1 MSDSIRAKYLDAL
14 KTIDDWVIVS
24 EWAQRFGELYPDLLE
39 KANREAANQANET
52 TGLRE
57 IAARI
62 SSIISQ
68 GGYEGKIE
76 IDISERPRKVRYLPE
91 EEREE
96 HKTQEIE
103 EDVAPLRRNEII
115 SQSRQVMS
123 SHDQYREAEFDAIA
137 KQLKSF
143 FGLDFEVDH
152 AKSLLNRNEPGIH
165 HPDNF
170 QLLLKAHNAKKNND
184 NWARFT
190 LDEQIE
196 YIKAAL
202 RIQEIVAPRFKIDME
217 TMVLES
223 LLNRLKNIY

>member
-1 MSDSIRAKYLDAL
+1 MSDSFRSKYLEAL
-14 KTIDDWVIVS
+14 KTFDGWVIVS

-39 KANREAANQANET
+39 KADREAAKHANES
-52 TGLRE
+52 TGIRE

-76 IDISERPRKVRYLPE
+76 IDTSERPRKVRYIPE
-91 EEREE
+91 SQREE
-96 HKTQEIE
+96 HETLEIE

-115 SQSRQVMS
+115 IQARQGLSSR
-123 SHDQYREAEFDAIA
+123 DLYREAEFETISR
-137 KQLKSF
+137 QLKLF

-152 AKSLLNRNEPGIH
+152 AKALLSNAEPGNH

-184 NWARFT
+184 NWARFS

-196 YIKAAL
+196 YIKAAIKL
-202 RIQEIVAPRFKIDME
+202 QEIVAPRFKIDME
-217 TMVLES
+217 MVVLES
-223 LLNRLKNIY
+223 LINRLRSIY